1 MSLYALVFAGMTPFG
16 ALLVGTLA
24 EGFGVRAALAVVG
37 STGLLAV
44 LALGGWW
51 RRRPESG

>member
-1 MSLYALVFAGMTPFG
+1 
-16 ALLVGTLA
+16 VGTLA